1 MFRLFVL
8 AGVLREGV
16 GEGQKLRDRVGTYCK
31 NLGNIMVAR
40 AEGLAGD
47 VVRNGQVFEIL

>member
-47 VVRNGQVFEIL
+47 VVRNGQVFEIS

>member
-16 GEGQKLRDRVGTYCK
+16 GEGQKLRDRVGTYCN
-31 NLGNIMVAR
+31 NLRNITVAR
-40 AEGLAGD
+40 AEGLTGD

>member
-16 GEGQKLRDRVGTYCK
+16 GEGQKLRDRVGTYCN
-31 NLGNIMVAR
+31 NLRNITVAR
-40 AEGLAGD
+40 AEGLTGD
-47 VVRNGQVFEIL
+47 VVRNGQVFEIS

>member
-31 NLGNIMVAR
+31 NLGNMVAR